1 VPGHEANPT
10 QPSWEE
16 VLAALECETAELE
29 AGLRNGVMPSNILPW
44 QPPLMP
50 SLPVELAA
58 RAQALVQ
65 QQLALK
71 QRLSLELAAAPA
83 VVRTRAP
90 GKTTPEPLLIDL
102 RA

>member
-1 VPGHEANPT
+1 
-10 QPSWEE
+10 
-16 VLAALECETAELE
+16 VLAELECETAELE
-29 AGLRNGVMPSNILPW
+29 AGLRNGVMPKNVMPW

-50 SLPVELAA
+50 SLPIELAA

-71 QRLSLELAAAPA
+71 QRISRELAEAPA
-83 VVRTRAP
+83 VVRSRAP
-90 GKTTPEPLLIDL
+90 GKTAPEPILLDL